1 MTNETLVMAYD
12 YNAEEPRF
20 FSRYFMEE
28 YQNKYNKTVSVSEAL
43 SSAISFPYT
52 IQPKQFELADGTKHT
67 MLDASVIDKG
77 SADFAYY
84 IGRILRNHPE
94 GTKFRIL
101 SIAPNLLKKNN
112 IKESS

>member
-43 SSAISFPYT
+43 SAAISFP
-52 IQPKQFELADGTKHT
+52 HT
-67 MLDASVIDKG
+67 
-77 SADFAYY
+77 F
-84 IGRILRNHPE
+84 
-94 GTKFRIL
+94 
-101 SIAPNLLKKNN
+101 
-112 IKESS
+112 